1 MQHVSVYFSIITIH
15 PVPGEA
21 SRIIDILDSMQG
33 LTATNPDCL
42 GCFLTVE
49 AREGKSICYME
60 RWRTREALDRHV
72 QSSLYFRVLEAMEL
86 SRIPPKVEF
95 YAAKDVGGLD
105 FLEQVR
111 LYSLSVPK
119 DEGTELAPLATLN
132 NHKRK

>member
-1 MQHVSVYFSIITIH
+1 
-15 PVPGEA
+15 
-21 SRIIDILDSMQG
+21 MQG
-33 LTATNPDCL
+33 LTATNPDCQ

-95 YAAKDVGGLD
+95 YEAKDVGGLD

-111 LYSLSVPK
+111 LYNLSAPK
-119 DEGTELAPLATLN
+119 DEGTELDPLQ
-132 NHKRK
+132 R